1 MRRPNTAFQPV
12 RIQQPTLVSSFS
24 YDEQKR
30 LHLDDRSKRYFHD
43 PPTARNHNNDTKHAA
58 DLNYGFERYHE
69 QPSAPPPVVEAL
81 ASELLRTQVITWRGI
96 LTKLCTAWSCHPEAP
111 PMFRDGFE
119 LNVMMLGDT
128 LIMEEVPPSAY
139 ELAAQAR
146 TSKSQKQQ
154 RAAYYGY
161 SFESYCTATKP
172 YKMASSVLTEPHA
185 TSGAT
190 TPPGWGE
197 DVNTNRQWCHIV
209 KTRLGDTRIIIG
221 GEVDCVESAATEAST
236 ARESVVELKT
246 SIQPRNEQDQM
257 RLHAKMLR
265 IYMQSFLLGVQ
276 SIVLGFRDQKGTL
289 LSHEHYR
296 TMDLPRLVRGKPGQW
311 NANDNLAFGAHTL
324 HWLHQ
329 TVRSEMERWSFFVA
343 GRLKQAEQ
351 SFLGHLPLPCVED
364 AELDYPVYR
373 VSFQPPF
380 GQVTL
385 RYVPP
390 EELQLDGR
398 RANRCGLVPTEF
410 YRWATMPMPTAAEVS

>member
-1 MRRPNTAFQPV
+1 MRRA
-12 RIQQPTLVSSFS
+12 
-24 YDEQKR
+24 
-30 LHLDDRSKRYFHD
+30 
-43 PPTARNHNNDTKHAA
+43 
-58 DLNYGFERYHE
+58 E
-69 QPSAPPPVVEAL
+69 QPSAPSPVAGAACVPAEAL

-128 LIMEEVPPSAY
+128 LIIEEVPPSAP

-146 TSKSQKQQ
+146 TSKPQKQQ

-161 SFESYCTATKP
+161 SFESYCTAPRPTEADS
-172 YKMASSVLTEPHA
+172 MAPSEPLA
-185 TSGAT
+185 KSNAA
-190 TPPGWGE
+190 PPGWGE

-221 GEVDCVESAATEAST
+221 GEVDCVESAATEANA

-246 SIQPRNEQDQM
+246 SMQPRNEQDQM
-257 RLHAKMLR
+257 RLYAKMLR
-265 IYMQSFLLGVQ
+265 MYMQSFLLGVQ
-276 SIVLGFRDQKGTL
+276 SIVLGFRDHKGTL

-311 NANDNLAFGAHTL
+311 NANDNLAFGAHIL

-329 TVRSEMERWSFFVA
+329 TVRAEMERWLFFVA
-343 GRLKQAEQ
+343 DRLKQAEQVRGPYPWRVHRTTQ

-410 YRWATMPMPTAAEVS
+410 YRWATMPMPTASGATDAS